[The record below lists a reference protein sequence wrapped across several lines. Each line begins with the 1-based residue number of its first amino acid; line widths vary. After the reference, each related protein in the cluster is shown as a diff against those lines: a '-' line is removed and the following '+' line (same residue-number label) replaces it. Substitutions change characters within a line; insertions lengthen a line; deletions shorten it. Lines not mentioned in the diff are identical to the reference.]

1 MYAEM
6 PASGLTEFILFLC
19 TSAVWGPSCFRAY
32 LKEQQVAASCIHS
45 PSSSAITV
53 GEGQHPLDCS
63 FGSPHSCL
71 EASDRGWL

>member
-6 PASGLTEFILFLC
+6 QASALTEFIRFLC
-19 TSAVWGPSCFRAY
+19 TSAVWGSSCFLAH
-32 LKEQQVAASCIHS
+32 LKEWQVAASCVHS

-63 FGSPHSCL
+63 FGSPHSRL
-71 EASDRGWL
+71 EASDRRWL